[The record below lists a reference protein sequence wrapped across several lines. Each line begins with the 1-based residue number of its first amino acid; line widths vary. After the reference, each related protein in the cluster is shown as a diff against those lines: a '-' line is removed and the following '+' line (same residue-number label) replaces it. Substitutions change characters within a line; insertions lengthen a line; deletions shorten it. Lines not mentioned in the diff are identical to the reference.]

1 MSNDS
6 RKARLAREALGEAGG
21 DTPAAQGTL
30 WVIAA
35 LVVVLFA
42 AGAVFGPRA
51 YDDRVAAASSRGA
64 R

>member
-6 RKARLAREALGEAGG
+6 RKARLTREALGEADGEM
-21 DTPAAQGTL
+21 PAAQGTL
-30 WVIAA
+30 RVIAA
-35 LVVVLFA
+35 LLVVLFA

-51 YDDRVAAASSRGA
+51 IDDKVAAASARGA

>member
-1 MSNDS
+1 MSSDS
-6 RKARLAREALGEAGG
+6 RKARLTSEALGDRDG
-21 DTPAAQGTL
+21 DTPAPQGTL

-51 YDDRVAAASSRGA
+51 YDDKVAAAPARGA